1 MAKKLEIPYR
11 SQRDSD
17 ALYAP
22 SDCGAACVAML
33 LQAYGMQVSI
43 DDVFKA
49 TGEAQQN
56 FLSRGDL
63 IRAARQFHLDLSRF
77 GNGDQAFLQARIDE
91 SKPFIALVNYQAWSK
106 PNSGVST
113 QSSFAKTHFVVV
125 TGYDGNDVMLNDPLW
140 WGARRQE
147 GKNKQMTYTQFE
159 DAWGSCH
166 LFLNNPDFVGL
177 VVDDPLPGVVQPPA
191 AEPVTQ
197 EEINRILAWG
207 AFKDILIEEDRLTIR
222 EVADVYLTFVGTWGT
237 NVIDHTVRDGE
248 DLGILAL
255 RYYGNPMKWKVIT
268 LFNDLPPIDAF
279 QVGDVLK
286 IPEPTLGI

>member
-1 MAKKLEIPYR
+1 MVKKLEIPFR

-33 LQAYGMQVSI
+33 LQAYGMQVTI
-43 DDVFKA
+43 DNVFKA

-63 IRAARQFHLDLSRF
+63 RRAARHFHLAMSRF
-77 GNGDQAFLQARIDE
+77 SNGDQAFLKARMDE
-91 SKPFIALVNYQAWSK
+91 NKPFIALVNYQAWSK
-106 PNSGVST
+106 PNSGVQT

-125 TGYDGNDVMLNDPLW
+125 TGYDGDDVFLNDPLW
-140 WGARRQE
+140 WGSRRLE
-147 GKNKQMTYTQFE
+147 GKDKRMTYTQFA
-159 DAWGSCH
+159 DAWGTCH

-191 AEPVTQ
+191 PQPVGQ

-207 AFKDILIEEDRLTIR
+207 AFMGIPIEEDRLTIR
-222 EVADVYLTFVGTWGT
+222 EVADVYLTFVGNWGNT
-237 NVIDHTVRDGE
+237 VIDHTVRDGE
-248 DLGILAL
+248 DLGILGL
-255 RYYGNPMKWKVIT
+255 RYYGDPMKWKVIT
-268 LFNDLPPIDAF
+268 LYNNLPPIDAF
-279 QVGDVLK
+279 DVGDVLK
-286 IPEPTLGI
+286 IPEPTIGQ